1 MRQSPIFVFMRLL
14 VTQLFAI
21 LLVCNATNLQA
32 QKLTIPQI
40 KNGLETAVNPMAY
53 TRDVLKKKYKLD
65 TVAIM
70 NTTYFMSVADSIA
83 YKGKLRKVYG
93 PYDKKYLV
101 QVLGRVPNTFN
112 HISQIF
118 IDTTVFTRRI
128 ADSLSASIINRI
140 NKGEVSFE
148 DMAQAYS
155 MGGEGLTKGDLGWVA
170 RGALQPNIEAELAK
184 RKKGEIFRV
193 WSNTGLHI
201 LKKMAAPKQDT
212 GFALMLR
219 VIL

>member
-1 MRQSPIFVFMRLL
+1 MQFFRYHFMVLL
-14 VTQLFAI
+14 
-21 LLVCNATNLQA
+21 LLGATANTEA
-32 QKLTIPQI
+32 QKLTIPQM
-40 KNGLETAVNPMAY
+40 KTGLETAVNPMAY
-53 TRDVLKKKYKLD
+53 TREVLKKKYKLD

-70 NTTYFMSVADSIA
+70 NATYFMSIADSLA

-112 HISQIF
+112 RISQIF
-118 IDTTVFTRRI
+118 IDTAVFTRRI

-140 NKGEVSFE
+140 NKGEASFE

-201 LKKMAAPKQDT
+201 LKKTADTKQDT